1 MGCVFNPKF
10 SEFIN
15 GRPKGRI
22 QASRGIRQG
31 DPFSPFLFLL
41 VNEVLSG
48 LLSRLH
54 DKGKYEGFIVGKDA
68 VHVSLLQF
76 ADDTLL
82 FCKYDN
88 DMLENLRKTIEFF
101 EWCSGQKVN
110 WEKLALC
117 GINIEDNKLI
127 SVAAKLNCKVDYLP
141 IMYLGLPLEGYPKK
155 KLSARRSLG
164 KFKIN

>member
-1 MGCVFNPKF
+1 M
-10 SEFIN
+10 
-15 GRPKGRI
+15 
-22 QASRGIRQG
+22 
-31 DPFSPFLFLL
+31 FLFLL
-41 VNEVLSG
+41 VSEVLSG

-141 IMYLGLPLEGYPKK
+141 IMYLGLPLGGYSKK
-155 KLSARRSLG
+155 EA
-164 KFKIN
+164 F